1 MTEEKDIYREES
13 VDVKYY
19 LFKFLDYWYLFLIA
33 VPVCLAIAY
42 YVNHKNPKLYKV
54 QTTLLIRQEQSAMD
68 MKSMLPENLL
78 GGTTIEDQTVHN
90 EIGILKSY
98 KLTQQTIH
106 DLDFEVS
113 YYREQSL
120 ADRQLYHNAP
130 FYIVYDTNHV
140 QPVHSK
146 IRVKKL
152 KDGSLNVSMDKE
164 VAHLYNYNDQKIH
177 QSVNHARFSK
187 NIEYDEYIE
196 TRYCR
201 FKLVP
206 ASESSI
212 RKWNS
217 DYYFKFSPYKSL
229 YRRYHNFEV
238 STDDKSTILTIS
250 LKTQNVE
257 KGKRFL
263 NTLMEYYMKRSVK
276 KKNEIATETIG
287 FINKQIDEVSDSL
300 SESEK
305 ELEQFRSSEKLL
317 DVGILTEK
325 SYENLDKLQ
334 SEKAEIL
341 VRLKYFDYLKEYLSK
356 NKDIQELVAPS
367 SMGIE
372 DPMLQK
378 LISRL
383 TELYSEKT
391 DLEINSR
398 KENPYLSRI
407 KVKIN
412 ELKSTLLEN
421 INNLINKNKIR
432 LKDIKQR
439 IDKVSKE
446 VRQLPLK
453 QRQLYNYERQ
463 FDLYNEIYTFLLKKR
478 SETEIGKAGN
488 IPVHEVIDEA
498 RLKPLSPVK
507 PKTSKN
513 YMIAFLLG
521 VLLPG
526 GFIVLKDYFNDKLT
540 DAKTIE
546 NISDYPVVGNIVH
559 KKGESEN
566 VIYEAPH
573 SAIAEAFR
581 SVRTNFQFLSVGK
594 DVPIA
599 LVTSAGQGEGK
610 SFVSINL
617 ATSFALYQRKTVLV
631 SFDLRRPN
639 IYSIFHLKGKQG
651 LSCYLSNNCNYEDII
666 SHSNIENLDV
676 IPAGQV
682 PPNPSELIAS
692 DRTDELFRKLK
703 EEYDYIVL
711 DTPPVGLVTD
721 AFLLVKYSSTNLFVV
736 RHNYTSKRMFQTL
749 ISNLNQKNIRNVNII
764 VNDIKLKT
772 KGYEYQYG
780 YRYDTNYY

>member
-42 YVNHKNPKLYKV
+42 YVNHKNPKVYKV

-120 ADRQLYHNAP
+120 ADRQLYRNAP
-130 FYIVYDTNHV
+130 FYVIYDTNHV
-140 QPVHSK
+140 QPVNSK
-146 IRVKKL
+146 IYVEKQ
-152 KDGSLNVSMDKE
+152 KDGSLSVSMNKE
-164 VAHLYNYNDQKIH
+164 TTHLYDYN
-177 QSVNHARFSK
+177 NHEVRQIK
-187 NIEYDEYIE
+187 NNAKLKRNAEFGEYID
-196 TRYCR
+196 TKFCK
-201 FKLVP
+201 FKIEP
-206 ASESSI
+206 RSKRE
-212 RKWNS
+212 WNS
-217 DYYFKFSPYKSL
+217 AYYFKFSPYQGL
-229 YRRYHNFEV
+229 YRKYHNFEV
-238 STDDKSTILTIS
+238 ATDEKSTILTIS

-263 NTLMEYYMKRSVK
+263 NTLMEYYMERSVK
-276 KKNEIATETIG
+276 KKNEIATETIS
-287 FINKQIDEVSDSL
+287 FINGQIEEVSDSL
-300 SESEK
+300 RESER

-325 SYENLDKLQ
+325 SYENLDHLQ

-356 NKDIQELVAPS
+356 NEDIQELVAPS

-383 TELYSEKT
+383 TELYAEKT
-391 DLEINSR
+391 DLEINSK

-407 KVKIN
+407 KVKIT

-421 INNLINKNKIR
+421 INNLINKNNIR

-446 VRQLPLK
+446 VRKLPLK

-488 IPVHEVIDEA
+488 IPVHEVIDKA

-521 VLLPG
+521 ILIPG
-526 GFIVLKDYFNDKLT
+526 GFVILQDYFNDKLT

-546 NISDYPVVGNIVH
+546 GISVYPVVGNILH
-559 KKGESEN
+559 KKGEDEN
-566 VIYEAPH
+566 VIYDAPH

-594 DVPIA
+594 DVPVA

-617 ATSFALYQRKTVLV
+617 ATSFAFYQRKTVLV

-639 IYSIFHLKGKQG
+639 IYNIFHLKGKQG
-651 LSCYLSNNCNYEDII
+651 LSSYLSNNCNYEDII
-666 SHSNIENLDV
+666 YHSNIENLDV

-692 DRTDELFRKLK
+692 NKTDDLFSKLK
-703 EEYDYIVL
+703 KEYDYIVL

-721 AFLLVKYSSTNLFVV
+721 AFLLVKYSSTNFFVV

-749 ISNLNQKNIRNVNII
+749 IRNLNQKDIQNVNII
-764 VNDIKLKT
+764 VNDIRLKT

-780 YRYDTNYY
+780 YRYDTKYY

>member
-19 LFKFLDYWYLFLIA
+19 LFKLLDYWYLFLIA
-33 VPVCLAIAY
+33 IPVCLAIAY
-42 YVNHKNPKLYKV
+42 YINHKNPKVYKV

-120 ADRQLYHNAP
+120 ADRQLYQNAP
-130 FYIVYDTNHV
+130 FQVLYDTSHV
-140 QPVHSK
+140 QPVNSK
-146 IRVKKL
+146 IYLEKQ
-152 KDGSLNVSMDKE
+152 KDGSLSVSMNKE
-164 VAHLYNYNDQKIH
+164 TAHLYNYNDQEVKRIK
-177 QSVNHARFSK
+177 NHAKFKRNAEFG
-187 NIEYDEYIE
+187 EYID
-196 TRYCR
+196 TKFCK
-201 FKLVP
+201 FKIEP
-206 ASESSI
+206 RSKSE
-212 RKWNS
+212 WNS
-217 DYYFKFSPYKSL
+217 AYYFKFSPYQGL
-229 YRRYHNFEV
+229 YRKYHNFEV
-238 STDDKSTILTIS
+238 ATDEKSTILTIS

-263 NTLMEYYMKRSVK
+263 NTLMEYYMERSVK
-276 KKNEIATETIG
+276 KKNEIATETIS
-287 FINKQIDEVSDSL
+287 FINGQIDEVSDSL
-300 SESEK
+300 RESER

-325 SYENLDKLQ
+325 SYENLDQLQ

-356 NKDIQELVAPS
+356 NEDIQELVAPS

-391 DLEINSR
+391 DLEINSK

-407 KVKIN
+407 KVKIT

-421 INNLINKNKIR
+421 INNLMNKNNIR

-446 VRQLPLK
+446 VRKLPLK

-488 IPVHEVIDEA
+488 IPVHEVIDKA

-521 VLLPG
+521 ILLPG
-526 GFIVLKDYFNDKLT
+526 GFVILQDYFNDKLT
-540 DAKTIE
+540 DSKTIE
-546 NISDYPVVGNIVH
+546 SISDYPVVGNIVH
-559 KKGESEN
+559 RKGEDEN
-566 VIYEAPH
+566 VIYGTPH

-581 SVRTNFQFLSVGK
+581 SVRTNFQFLSAGK
-594 DVPIA
+594 DVPVA

-639 IYSIFHLKGKQG
+639 IYNIFHLKGRQG
-651 LSCYLSNNCNYEDII
+651 LSNYLSNNCSYEDIV
-666 SHSNIENLDV
+666 SHSNVENLDV

-692 DRTDELFRKLK
+692 GKTDELFSKLK

-749 ISNLNQKNIRNVNII
+749 IRNLIQKNIQNVNII

-780 YRYDTNYY
+780 YRYDTKYY